1 VLPTATYIYIYIL
14 QPLYP
19 ADLGCVT
26 HYLTVAVLTV
36 AQGMCGV
43 YPEEHAELYVEQFQ
57 RAEPSIYAEMEEE

>member
-1 VLPTATYIYIYIL
+1 M
-14 QPLYP
+14 QQH
-19 ADLGCVT
+19 C
-26 HYLTVAVLTV
+26 LTVAVLTV

>member
-1 VLPTATYIYIYIL
+1 MQAQCYLL
-14 QPLYP
+14 
-19 ADLGCVT
+19 
-26 HYLTVAVLTV
+26 HELTVKLTSDANALHTAVLTV